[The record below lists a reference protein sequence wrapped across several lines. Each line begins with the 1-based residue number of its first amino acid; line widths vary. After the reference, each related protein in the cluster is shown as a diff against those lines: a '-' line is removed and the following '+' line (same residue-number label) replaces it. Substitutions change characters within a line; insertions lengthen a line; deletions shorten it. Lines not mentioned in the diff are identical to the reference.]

1 MKKSETV
8 ICFDPS
14 DPTGMESLM
23 DRYGDSKTMFVGKDE
38 EGQSV
43 DISIFPDK
51 IVTSAF
57 QANGWIRKNIY
68 ARDGVCEETVRAII
82 HSRKTT
88 EGVIPMHG

>member
-1 MKKSETV
+1 MNNSRKPGKAVNEMKKSETV
-8 ICFDPS
+8 ICFDPP

-43 DISIFPDK
+43 EISIFPDK

-68 ARDGVCEETVRAII
+68 ARDGVCEELYER
-82 HSRKTT
+82 
-88 EGVIPMHG
+88 

>member
-1 MKKSETV
+1 MNNSRKPGKAVNEMKKSETA

-14 DPTGMESLM
+14 DPAGMESLM
-23 DRYGDSKTMFVGKDE
+23 DRYGDSKTIFVGKDE

-68 ARDGVCEETVRAII
+68 ARDGVCEELYER
-82 HSRKTT
+82 
-88 EGVIPMHG
+88 